1 MRNVLRIFVLT
12 YLSNISFRDFI
23 AGQSLIKGHVIDAT
37 SGEPLIG
44 ASVILKDDPTKG
56 TVTDFDGTFELRS
69 ESFPVVLYVS
79 YIGYSGMDYNV
90 ASATQKNKIMLAEE
104 SVTIDLGVEIKG
116 QRVSDK
122 QRPHR

>member
-12 YLSNISFRDFI
+12 YLINISFCDFI

-79 YIGYSGMDYNV
+79 YIFWNGLQCSICH
-90 ASATQKNKIMLAEE
+90 SKE
-104 SVTIDLGVEIKG
+104 
-116 QRVSDK
+116 
-122 QRPHR
+122 

>member
-1 MRNVLRIFVLT
+1 MLYIASILQFIINQDTQRTHHMRNVLRIFVLT
-12 YLSNISFRDFI
+12 YLINISFCDFI

-69 ESFPVVLYVS
+69 ESFPVFYMFL
-79 YIGYSGMDYNV
+79 
-90 ASATQKNKIMLAEE
+90 T
-104 SVTIDLGVEIKG
+104 
-116 QRVSDK
+116 
-122 QRPHR
+122 

>member
-12 YLSNISFRDFI
+12 YLINISFCDFI

-90 ASATQKNKIMLAEE
+90 ASATQ
-104 SVTIDLGVEIKG
+104 
-116 QRVSDK
+116 
-122 QRPHR
+122 